1 MSTFY
6 RLLGFLRPYKRGVVV
21 SWILASFAMAMSVVL
36 PLLTGEAVETI
47 SSGARHARRHE
58 LALRSNDRH
67 TLLMY
72 ALAIIAV
79 VLARW
84 GFTYWRRM
92 IAGRVS
98 LGVEYDLRERLYSQ
112 LQRLELGFF
121 DHQQTGQLMSR
132 ATVDLPAVRFFLG
145 YGLVFI
151 LQFVLTILLAGI
163 VMIFINP
170 WLGLISLAPAPFVVV
185 ISYRYGRRARPAI
198 QEVQQRIAELTADA
212 EENISGVRIVKSFA
226 REPRQLEH
234 FRRSVGRTFEQ
245 AMVAT
250 RLEATYN
257 PAIGFLPQLGIAAV
271 LLLGGNAVIHAH
283 LTLGQFTTFY
293 LLLNMLVGP
302 LRSLGVTLNLAQR
315 ATASGARIFQVLD
328 REPTI
333 SDPPGAPPLPAGS
346 GHVRLRDVTLRY
358 RDPHDELNVGTYTQG
373 AGPEQAGGA
382 DTQNGQAQ
390 QVAGADMQ
398 NGRAQRTGARGAQN
412 GHTKP
417 PPARRTV
424 LHDIDL
430 DVPAGRTVA
439 LVGATG
445 SGKTSLVALISRLYD
460 PVEGEVLLDGADVRS
475 VGLQS
480 LRSAVAVVSDDP
492 FLFSAS
498 VAENIAYARP
508 DASTE
513 EIEDAARRAQAHDF
527 VLRLPQGYDTE
538 IGERGLSLSGGQ
550 RQRLAIARALLANP
564 RVLILDDATSSV
576 DASTEQSIKLAL
588 AEAMAGRTTFVIA
601 HRLSTIALADEIVVL
616 DHGRIVAQGN
626 HEELLD
632 ASELYREIVERGLPE
647 QVFLTRETRERE
659 VSGI

>member
-21 SWILASFAMAMSVVL
+21 SWILASFAMAMSVLL

-47 SSGARHARRHE
+47 SSGAQHTRRHE
-58 LALRSNDRH
+58 LALRSHDRH
-67 TLLMY
+67 TLLIY

-151 LQFVLTILLAGI
+151 LQFVLTIVLAGI
-163 VMIFINP
+163 VMIVINP
-170 WLGLISLAPAPFVVV
+170 WLGLISLAPAPFVVL

-198 QEVQQRIAELTADA
+198 QEVQQRIAELTAEA

-226 REPRQLEH
+226 REPRQLER
-234 FRRSVGRTFEQ
+234 FRGRVGRTFQQ

-250 RLEATYN
+250 RLEAVYN

-271 LLLGGNAVIHAH
+271 LLIGGNAVIHAH

-328 REPTI
+328 REPTLA
-333 SDPPGAPPLPAGS
+333 DPPGAPPLPAGS
-346 GHVRLRDVTLRY
+346 GHVQLRGVTLRY
-358 RDPHDELNVGTYTQG
+358 SDPHDELNVGTYAQTGQEDSVD
-373 AGPEQAGGA
+373 AGSRNE
-382 DTQNGQAQ
+382 
-390 QVAGADMQ
+390 
-398 NGRAQRTGARGAQN
+398 
-412 GHTKP
+412 HTAP
-417 PPARRTV
+417 APARRTV
-424 LHDIDL
+424 LHDLDL
-430 DVPAGRTVA
+430 DVPAGRTIA

-460 PVEGEVLLDGADVRS
+460 PIEGEVLLDGANVRS

-480 LRSAVAVVSDDP
+480 LRSAVSVVSDDP

-508 DASTE
+508 DASSE
-513 EIEDAARRAQAHDF
+513 EIEEAAQRAQAHDF
-527 VLRLPQGYDTE
+527 VLRLPDGYDTQ

-588 AEAMAGRTTFVIA
+588 GEAMSGRTTFVIA

>member
-1 MSTFY
+1 MSTFN
-6 RLLGFLRPYKRGVVV
+6 RLLGFLRPYKRGVII
-21 SWILASFAMAMSVVL
+21 SWILASFAMAMSVLL
-36 PLLTGEAVETI
+36 PVLTGRAVETI
-47 SSGARHARRHE
+47 NTGARHARHHE
-58 LALRSNDRH
+58 LALRSHDRH
-67 TLLMY
+67 TLLLL

-98 LGVEYDLRERLYSQ
+98 LGVEYDLRKRLYDQ

-151 LQFVLTILLAGI
+151 LQFVLTIVLAGI
-163 VMIFINP
+163 VMIVINP
-170 WLGLISLAPAPFVVV
+170 WLGLISLAPAPFVVL
-185 ISYRYGRRARPAI
+185 ISHRYGPRARPAI

-226 REPRQLEH
+226 REPRQLER

-328 REPTI
+328 REPTLA
-333 SDPPGAPPLPAGS
+333 DPPGAPPLPAGS
-346 GHVRLRDVTLRY
+346 GHVELRGVTLRY
-358 RDPHDELNVGTYTQG
+358 SDPHDELNVGTYALAERERAREEDETEGSDVSQNG
-373 AGPEQAGGA
+373 MPPARAGG
-382 DTQNGQAQ
+382 TSTNGQA
-390 QVAGADMQ
+390 
-398 NGRAQRTGARGAQN
+398 
-412 GHTKP
+412 
-417 PPARRTV
+417 PARRTV
-424 LHDIDL
+424 LHDLDL

-460 PVEGEVLLDGADVRS
+460 PVEGEILLDGANVRS

-508 DASTE
+508 DASTA

-527 VLRLPQGYDTE
+527 VLRLPDGYDTQL
-538 IGERGLSLSGGQ
+538 GERGLSLSGGQ

-576 DASTEQSIKLAL
+576 DAPTEQSIKLAL

-616 DHGRIVAQGN
+616 DHG
-626 HEELLD
+626 
-632 ASELYREIVERGLPE
+632 
-647 QVFLTRETRERE
+647 
-659 VSGI
+659 